1 MSLKALDAVLEATHS
16 GPITWKKTDPDRYE
30 TLGEPRVSIQFHY
43 PQVGGETTT
52 GADIEVVSLG
62 GVVLSFFSGSE
73 GMEKVRQILRE
84 SRARLMR
91 LSKTSRRHNKRPRVD
106 AGWPLLFAFSRSWP
120 RATQAERST

>member
-84 SRARLMR
+84 AFPDWEEHLAGIE
-91 LSKTSRRHNKRPRVD
+91 SKID
-106 AGWPLLFAFSRSWP
+106 AFIENITKA
-120 RATQAERST
+120 